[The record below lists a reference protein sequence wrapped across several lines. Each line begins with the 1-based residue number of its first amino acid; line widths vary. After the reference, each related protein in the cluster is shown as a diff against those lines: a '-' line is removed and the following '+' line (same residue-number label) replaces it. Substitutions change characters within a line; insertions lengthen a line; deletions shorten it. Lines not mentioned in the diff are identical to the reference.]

1 MNVGG
6 IINRGID
13 KFQEP
18 EFIKTISNFD
28 IVFLAETH
36 LGPNYKPPHIDSYYV
51 HTVCRSI
58 SKNKRHFGGL
68 AILCRAPIKK
78 HIKILENNNP
88 DFQWIKLEKDYF
100 GFEKDL
106 FICLVYYPPPHSS
119 GVQHDDFFYSI
130 EKDVCEYSKL
140 GDILMCGDLNARTSN
155 NDDFITNDCS
165 KYLPCDSNYQPD
177 SDLQHRFSKGKKLD
191 SR

>member
-1 MNVGG
+1 MMSVKSLRMCFLNVGG

-58 SKNKRHFGGL
+58 SKK
-68 AILCRAPIKK
+68 
-78 HIKILENNNP
+78 
-88 DFQWIKLEKDYF
+88 
-100 GFEKDL
+100 
-106 FICLVYYPPPHSS
+106 
-119 GVQHDDFFYSI
+119 
-130 EKDVCEYSKL
+130 
-140 GDILMCGDLNARTSN
+140 
-155 NDDFITNDCS
+155 
-165 KYLPCDSNYQPD
+165 
-177 SDLQHRFSKGKKLD
+177 
-191 SR
+191 